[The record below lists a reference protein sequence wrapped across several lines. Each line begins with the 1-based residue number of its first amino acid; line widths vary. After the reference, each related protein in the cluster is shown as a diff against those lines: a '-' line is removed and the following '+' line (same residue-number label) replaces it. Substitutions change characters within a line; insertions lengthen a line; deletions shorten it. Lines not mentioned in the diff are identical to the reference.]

1 MKSEKEKEMAEAFA
15 NVYNHLRVEYMKTI
29 REWEWYN
36 EMVK

>member
-1 MKSEKEKEMAEAFA
+1 MKSEKEKEMSEAFA
-15 NVYNHLRVEYMKTI
+15 NVYNYLKGEYMKTI